1 MNIIVQELQNTKQRN
16 MLIAFKDISSFKG
29 FNVRWL
35 QVKMYLTTIQRSV
48 SSNQIQID
56 QS

>member
-1 MNIIVQELQNTKQRN
+1 MNKIVQELQNTKQRN
-16 MLIAFKDISSFKG
+16 MLIPFKDISSFKG

-35 QVKMYLTTIQRSV
+35 QVKMYLATIQRSV
-48 SSNQIQID
+48 SSNQTQID